1 MSLKQHEM
9 LQNIVLYTAKV
20 LSVCTNGRA
29 CCEEHKLIHH
39 HQHHDHHSVVQL
51 NNSET
56 YVYNRRTECDIH
68 DSVSTYSSSKINLT
82 SYA

>member
-1 MSLKQHEM
+1 MKCYKTSF
-9 LQNIVLYTAKV
+9 
-20 LSVCTNGRA
+20 CTQQKSPQFGRA
-29 CCEEHKLIHH
+29 CCEEYKLIHH